1 MGSWRKKKRSQRG
14 EFVCVLNA
22 RGFELCGP
30 CPAGEQRAAKGSDD
44 LAGKWPVGTL
54 QEIAAVQ
61 IGLSISA

>member
-1 MGSWRKKKRSQRG
+1 M
-14 EFVCVLNA
+14 CVLNA

-30 CPAGEQRAAKGSDD
+30 CPAGEQRAAKGSGD